1 MAVAIVCESCQK
13 WEQAEKKAADPK
25 MTLQNNPLVDRSD
38 EYKQRELRRS
48 NMERLERDAANYN
61 GIHGNAYAAI
71 RSMTFKG
78 E

>member
-1 MAVAIVCESCQK
+1 MKAIIACGDCSQY
-13 WEQAEKKAADPK
+13 EQAMNKAQDPK

-38 EYKQRELRRS
+38 EYKQRQMMQR
-48 NMERLERDAANYN
+48 NMERLERDADNYR
-61 GIHGNAYAAI
+61 GIHGNAYAAV

>member
-1 MAVAIVCESCQK
+1 MIAVVCSTCDK
-13 WEQAEKKAADPK
+13 WDQANKKAADPH

-38 EYKQRELRRS
+38 EYRQREMQS
-48 NMERLERDAANYN
+48 QNMRRLEEDAERYR